1 MPPAEPAGAELR
13 LFCFPSAGSGAASFR
28 LWPRLLSP
36 AVDVYRIQPPGRE
49 TRFREP
55 LLKSMDEYVD
65 SLLPELLPVLGTSFA
80 FFGHSMGSLVSFHVA
95 RRLRRDHGRPPA
107 HLFVS
112 AFRSPQAPPMRR
124 IHELADGDFVHE
136 LRETYGGI
144 PDRLLDEP
152 EVLSLMLPIIR
163 ADLTVAAS
171 HRYEAEP
178 PLACPI
184 TAFGGRED
192 QWVGEQQLAEW
203 SVQTSTNFKL
213 VMFPGNHYYLAPAA
227 AEVTQTIQASL
238 KPSRSTTLSST

>member
-1 MPPAEPAGAELR
+1 MPPAEPADAELR

-28 LWPRLLSP
+28 LWPGLLSP

-49 TRFREP
+49 TRFRER
-55 LLKSMDEYVD
+55 LLTSMDEYVD
-65 SLLPELLPVLGTSFA
+65 SLLPDLLPALGPRFA

-95 RRLRRDHGRPPA
+95 RRLRRDHGLSPA
-107 HLFVS
+107 HMIVS

-163 ADLTVAAS
+163 ADLMVAAN
-171 HRYEAEP
+171 HRYDAEP
-178 PLACPI
+178 PLACPV
-184 TAFGGRED
+184 TAFGGLDD
-192 QWVGEQQLAEW
+192 QWVGEHQLAEW
-203 SVQTSTNFKL
+203 SIQTSATFNL
-213 VMFPGNHYYLAPAA
+213 VMFPGNHYYLASDPAQ
-227 AEVTQTIQASL
+227 VTQTIHAAL
-238 KPSRSTTLSST
+238 KAGGSPRRHP